1 MKSCP
6 VTHSTMCLT
15 ASPPSAAQNS
25 IFNIHVHGY
34 GSWPIMVHQL
44 QQAQKQHLQH
54 PCSWLWQLAHYCPPA
69 STGSKTA
76 SPTLGWKHS
85 HPVCSN
91 THVHSYGSWPIIV
104 HQLQQAQKQHL
115 QHPCSWLWQLV
126 HYCPPASTGSKTA
139 SSTPMFM
146 VMAAGQLLSPSFN
159 RLKNSIFNIHI
170 HGDVSWPIIPK
181 ASAQ

>member
-1 MKSCP
+1 MSLLNFHPKFKCPHKLNCLKILWTHPSKGKWLKMKSCP

-34 GSWPIMVHQL
+34 GSWPIM
-44 QQAQKQHLQH
+44 
-54 PCSWLWQLAHYCPPA
+54 
-69 STGSKTA
+69 
-76 SPTLGWKHS
+76 
-85 HPVCSN
+85 
-91 THVHSYGSWPIIV
+91 V

>member
-6 VTHSTMCLT
+6 ITHSTMCLT
-15 ASPPSAAQNS
+15 AVLLTMCLMQGCQSPPSAAQNS

-76 SPTLGWKHS
+76 SPT
-85 HPVCSN
+85 
-91 THVHSYGSWPIIV
+91 
-104 HQLQQAQKQHL
+104 
-115 QHPCSWLWQLV
+115 
-126 HYCPPASTGSKTA
+126 
-139 SSTPMFM
+139 PMFM
-146 VMAAGQLLSPSFN
+146 VMAAGQLLSTSFN